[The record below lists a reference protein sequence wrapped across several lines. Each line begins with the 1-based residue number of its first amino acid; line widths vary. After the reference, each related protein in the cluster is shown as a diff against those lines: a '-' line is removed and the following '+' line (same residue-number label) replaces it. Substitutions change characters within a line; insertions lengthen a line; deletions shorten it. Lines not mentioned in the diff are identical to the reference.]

1 MYEAIRNS
9 LVQKKNINQGIELI
23 EEMPVFHP
31 TEEEF
36 KDPLVYIEKVYLEEG
51 GREAGCI
58 KIVPPASFKPP
69 FAFNTRSEKRLHTR
83 KQVLQKLS
91 QGLPFTH
98 NKEGYTFKEFE
109 AMATQNEAGDAN
121 IDWADDD
128 EVYRNIEKSYWDLV
142 ENQIGEDI

>member
-9 LVQKKNINQGIELI
+9 LVQKKNINQGMQLI

-36 KDPLVYIEKVYLEEG
+36 KSPLEYIEKVYLHQG

-69 FAFNTRSEKRLHTR
+69 FAFDTRSAKRLHTR
-83 KQVLQKLS
+83 KQVLQKLC
-91 QGLPFTH
+91 QGVPFTH
-98 NKEGYTFKEFE
+98 NKEGYTFQEFE
-109 AMATQNEAGDAN
+109 AMARRNEADDAN
-121 IDWADDD
+121 INWSSDDAIY
-128 EVYRNIEKSYWDLV
+128 ENIEPTYWDIV
-142 ENQIGEDI
+142 EN